1 MANRE
6 DTNKK
11 AIELGLAGAEN
22 YANKGVVE
30 DAIARVEGGASAV
43 EVDKEIMDQIEADRV
58 AAEQAN
64 NNGGDA
70 PSTPASRPRADR
82 KEKVES
88 GDPSNDGHATKFDE
102 TGAPKF

>member
-11 AIELGLAGAEN
+11 AVELGLAGAEN

-30 DAIARVEGGASAV
+30 DAIARVEGGANAA
-43 EVDKEIMDQIEADRV
+43 EVDKEIMDALEAER
-58 AAEQAN
+58 AAQGGD
-64 NNGGDA
+64 NGGDT
-70 PSTPASRPRADR
+70 PSTPASRP
-82 KEKVES
+82 S
-88 GDPSNDGHATKFDE
+88 GDRSDEVKSGDISNDGHATEFDA

>member
-22 YANKGVVE
+22 YANKGIVE
-30 DAIARVEGGASAV
+30 DAIARVEGGADAV
-43 EVDKEIMDQIEADRV
+43 AVDKEIMDQIEADRV

-64 NNGGDA
+64 QNNGGDA
-70 PSTPASRPRADR
+70 PASRP
-82 KEKVES
+82 S
-88 GDPSNDGHATKFDE
+88 GDRSDEVKSGDSQNDGHATEFTE

>member
-11 AIELGLAGAEN
+11 ATELGLAGAEN

-30 DAIARVEGGASAV
+30 DAIARVEGGADPV
-43 EVDKEIMDQIEADRV
+43 VVDKEIMDQIESDRL

-64 NNGGDA
+64 GGGDT
-70 PSTPASRPRADR
+70 PSTPASRPSADR